1 MPMGYLS
8 RRSRQSVNCSWLRPV
23 AADQPSRSPARGL
36 RGTLFTR
43 GSLYILAVILRQSAA
58 LILITILV
66 ATISG
71 EDFTR
76 FGLML
81 SGFALLVPLLTL
93 NIHVAPTRLY
103 FDSADTQVRANLLKS
118 SLVGALCLGFVG
130 VSVFLILLG
139 VVGSWE
145 PVSGGSTWLQL
156 GMALVIL
163 GMIVTQY
170 GATFFRIRGN
180 AGMFLLLALGQSFVV
195 VVAFLLI
202 FRLTNMGIASLVWA
216 FVVAQTASALFV
228 LASSKTL
235 LARGRVTRQ
244 AVSQS
249 FHFAWPTAVHLVA
262 LWGISGSGRWIGAYY
277 LPLEELATFTLV
289 TQLVIVFGG
298 LARAVFDTR
307 LPEIASGF
315 ASPDVSKG
323 VNLVTKTTWLAG
335 ALVLAAYGGVGF
347 LLFVLA
353 VPMPAAYAPS
363 LPLVL
368 LALLASLWDVA
379 YLRGVQILHY
389 SKHTKTQATATLLSG
404 SLVVLL
410 SFTLVV
416 GYGDMGLLFAV
427 VGGMALQALFSNG
440 FARYAL
446 RQEGLKKRSTLGRS

>member
-1 MPMGYLS
+1 M
-8 RRSRQSVNCSWLRPV
+8 
-23 AADQPSRSPARGL
+23 ATDQPSRGPSQGT
-36 RGTLFTR
+36 RGTLFAR
-43 GSLYILAVILRQSAA
+43 GSLYILAVILRQAAA
-58 LILITILV
+58 LVLLTILV

-103 FDSADTQVRANLLKS
+103 FDSDDTQVRANLLKS
-118 SLVGALCLGFVG
+118 SLAGAVCLGSVG
-130 VSVFLILLG
+130 VVVLLILLR
-139 VVGSWE
+139 VVGSGE
-145 PVSGGSTWLQL
+145 PVSEGAARLQL
-156 GMALVIL
+156 GMALVL
-163 GMIVTQY
+163 LAMIVTQY
-170 GATFFRIRGN
+170 GATFFRIRGR
-180 AGMFLLLALGQSFVV
+180 AGMFLMLAVGQSFGVV
-195 VVAFLLI
+195 LGFLLI
-202 FRLTNMGIASLVWA
+202 FRFTNVGIASLVWA
-216 FVVAQTASALFV
+216 FVIAQTASALFV
-228 LASSKTL
+228 LASSKTV
-235 LARGRVTRQ
+235 LARGRVTKQ

-277 LPLEELATFTLV
+277 LPLEELAAFTLV
-289 TQLVIVFGG
+289 TQLVIVVGG

-315 ASPDVSKG
+315 ASPDVTSG

-347 LLFVLA
+347 LLFVLD

-363 LPLVL
+363 LTLVL

-389 SKHTKTQATATLLSG
+389 SKHTKTQAAATLLSG

-410 SFTLVV
+410 SFALVG

-427 VGGMALQALFSNG
+427 VGGVALQALFSNV
-440 FARYAL
+440 FARHAL
-446 RQEGLKKRSTLGRS
+446 RIQADFAR